1 MLPGFMR
8 ELSFLVTN
16 DDGIES
22 PLLAALVAAL
32 LAHGR
37 VTVVAPRTQ
46 QSWISKALSRQAE
59 CNIVERRTLFGCP
72 AWDLNGTPADCV
84 NLALAH
90 LAPEPVDVVVSGIN
104 IGSNAALPL
113 ILASGTVGGAL
124 EGALHG
130 HHALASSLR
139 LTREDLGLLR
149 EPGAKIPPH
158 LATAARLAAKHT
170 AELAEKIGRRPKS
183 RSFVVHSLNFPAEM
197 TPDTPLVRTM
207 PALLQAGPMFNPAEA
222 QTGVYHS
229 AFAVGGERPTPFL
242 TDRACLESGRASH
255 TVLDF
260 GRLGVSGGAFGKVDE
275 VTPTDVA
282 AGENP

>member
-1 MLPGFMR
+1 MR

-46 QSWISKALSRQAE
+46 QSWISKALSRHASA
-59 CNIVERRTLFGCP
+59 NIEDRRDLFGCD

-90 LAPEPVDVVVSGIN
+90 LVPGRVDAIVSGIN

-130 HHALASSLR
+130 HHAIASSMR
-139 LTREDLGLLR
+139 LDRADLDALHC
-149 EPGAKIPPH
+149 PGATIPEH
-158 LATAARLAAKHT
+158 LAATSRVAARRT
-170 AELAEKIGRRPKS
+170 AELAESIARRPRP
-183 RSFVVHSLNFPAEM
+183 RSFFVHSLNFPPGATDE
-197 TPDTPLVRTM
+197 TPLVRSM
-207 PALLQAGPMFNPAEA
+207 PALLCAGPMFSPAEA
-222 QTGVYHS
+222 QTGVYTS
-229 AFAVGGERPTPFL
+229 AFAVGDERPTPFL
-242 TDRACLESGRASH
+242 TDRACLENGRASY
-255 TVLDF
+255 TVLDY
-260 GRLGVSGGAFGKVDE
+260 GRLGVSGGAFGPVPRADE
-275 VTPTDVA
+275 DAPA
-282 AGENP
+282 S